1 MQPAAVLF
9 DNDGLTLDTEPIW
22 TRAEEELFAR
32 YGSEFTIDHKRYLL
46 GSSPAVSAR
55 KLEEL
60 LGHPGVGLATEL
72 QELTIASFADG
83 VEAMPGALE
92 LIAALKDSGVP
103 VGLVSNST
111 RPFVDAA
118 LAAAGMTATFDFTV
132 VGDEV
137 AAPKPAPDAYLAG
150 AAGLDAPPG
159 ECVALEDSPTGLEAA
174 RAAGMTTI
182 GIPSVAGMVL
192 DADLVAPSLDDPA
205 VWRAVGLERP
215 VR

>member
-1 MQPAAVLF
+1 MRPAAVLF

-22 TRAEEELFAR
+22 TRAEEVLFAR
-32 YGSEFTIDHKRYLL
+32 YGSEFTMDHKRYLL

-60 LGHPGVGLATEL
+60 LGHPGVALGLEL
-72 QELTIASFADG
+72 QDLTITSFADG

-92 LIAALKDSGVP
+92 LIGALKEAGVP

-118 LAAAGMTATFDFTV
+118 LAAAGLNTIFDVTV

-137 AAPKPAPDAYLAG
+137 AAPKPAPDAYLAAAAALG
-150 AAGLDAPPG
+150 ADPAR
-159 ECVALEDSPTGLEAA
+159 CVGLEDSPTGLAA
-174 RAAGMTTI
+174 VRAAGMTTI
-182 GIPSVAGMVL
+182 GIPSVEGMVL
-192 DADLVAPSLDDPA
+192 DADLVAPSLADPA
-205 VWRAVGLERP
+205 VWSAVGLERP